1 MRDRGIARPGV
12 KAATAAVLAFCGA
25 AAIIWSSKSVPI
37 TPEQASST
45 RVAGSLGA
53 ITLVIGSL
61 AMLNFLYAW
70 ALVRRMRRGD
80 QIIGR
85 WTVAPATFEK
95 FRDAERA
102 LKKRKNNWR
111 IPQRT
116 WPAGLPVVFSNNAVL
131 VGDVYFTLLSR
142 GISRFTYARIESDP
156 VAYVE
161 FSMTLTVIG
170 AGTQSR
176 TARYRGHL
184 RVPIADDAEIE
195 AARVVGHFREMIS
208 D

>member
-1 MRDRGIARPGV
+1 MRDRGITRPGR
-12 KAATAAVLAFCGA
+12 KAATAAVLAFGGA
-25 AAIIWSSKSVPI
+25 AAIIWSSTSVPI
-37 TPEQASST
+37 TQEQTSST
-45 RVAGSLGA
+45 RVARSLGG
-53 ITLVIGSL
+53 ITSVIGSL

-102 LKKRKNNWR
+102 LKTRKNNWR

-116 WPAGLPVVFSNNAVL
+116 WPEGLPVVFSNKAVL
-131 VGDVYFTLLSR
+131 VGDAYFTLLSK
-142 GISRFTYARIESDP
+142 GISRFTYARIENDP
-156 VAYVE
+156 VAYIE

-184 RVPIADDAEIE
+184 RVPIADDADIE

>member
-1 MRDRGIARPGV
+1 MRDRGIRRPGG
-12 KAATAAVLAFCGA
+12 KAATSAVLALCGA
-25 AAIIWSSKSVPI
+25 AAMIWSWKSVPV
-37 TPEQASST
+37 TQEQASSA
-45 RVAGSLGA
+45 RVAGSLGG

-70 ALVRRMRRGD
+70 SLVRRMRRGD
-80 QIIGR
+80 RVIGR

-95 FRDAERA
+95 FREAERT

-111 IPQRT
+111 IPRRT
-116 WPAGLPVVFSNNAVL
+116 WPAGLPVIFSNNAVL
-131 VGDVYFTLLSR
+131 VGDVYFTLWSQ
-142 GISRFTYARIESDP
+142 GISRFTYARIENDP

-161 FSMTLTVIG
+161 FSMTLTVFA

-184 RVPIADDAEIE
+184 RIPIADGAAIE
-195 AARVVGHFREMIS
+195 AAWVVGHFREMIS
-208 D
+208 G